1 MSLENQIDP
10 EMMKTIMEQF
20 EKIKEQAGI
29 EPDDESKKEIEEL
42 YVKTVIQDGEIAE
55 VINLANQNN
64 LDNLNDIILSSKE
77 IKEKKRNKAQ
87 FE

>member
-29 EPDDESKKEIEEL
+29 EPDDESKKR
-42 YVKTVIQDGEIAE
+42 D
-55 VINLANQNN
+55 
-64 LDNLNDIILSSKE
+64 
-77 IKEKKRNKAQ
+77 
-87 FE
+87 